1 MIETL
6 AEIIEFTSYCYPL
19 MPGDVVTTGS
29 PDGVAPI
36 KDGDVVKIEIER
48 IGGFSVDVEA
58 L

>member
-1 MIETL
+1 
-6 AEIIEFTSYCYPL
+6 
-19 MPGDVVTTGS
+19 MPGDIVTTGS

-36 KDGDVVKIEIER
+36 KDGDIVKIDIER